1 MCALFEYVSAPHR
14 SRYIASTHA
23 AGVLAGNDQYCSSG
37 KLNQG
42 FDCDGFYAEYVIVS
56 PKNTVQIPDNLPLE
70 KLSPLFCAGITA
82 FSAVKKLD
90 SPARGLVGV
99 FGLGGVGTFVVR
111 FAIAM
116 GFQVIGYDVSEA
128 ARKTAIARGALEA
141 IDSSHI
147 EHVKTETRR
156 ITGGRGLDGAIVAA
170 GVAPAYA
177 AAVEAIGFS
186 KQVS

>member
-70 KLSPLFCAGITA
+70 KFGLRFLEFMT
-82 FSAVKKLD
+82 FKKLD